1 MGKIISFVGACMHRL
16 VKLIQSLAL
25 ASIGGCAASTTD
37 LGMPKY
43 SLTIFSDGNAIYG
56 PVSVY
61 NSSFEE
67 TLRIPAQPCATEKPS
82 TVEVMLS
89 FSHADE
95 TTIYYS
101 CSTFQACGSIDTISM
116 GEMSATSLNRSGM
129 ATFKCGALD
138 VEVVLATRS
147 NGFA

>member
-1 MGKIISFVGACMHRL
+1 
-16 VKLIQSLAL
+16 
-25 ASIGGCAASTTD
+25 
-37 LGMPKY
+37 MPRY
-43 SLTIFSDGNAIYG
+43 SLTIFSKGNAIYG

-82 TVEVMLS
+82 TVEVMLT